1 MSTSTSILDLQNA
14 LATARTRLKHAVGA
28 DEHRAAHD
36 AVLAAER
43 DLAAAR
49 NEPHAV
55 PMGFPFPWST
65 GAPLPHLL
73 QNDDRTFLVFV
84 MSDLGRNSDGS
95 YATVR
100 RPDEANSV
108 NLAVVEF
115 KRCLCTK
122 MGTPND
128 ETLHGHPLHGRG
140 LANHSAMRV
149 PNSAWIKELQAIN
162 SVHSRHGP
170 ETWGNLSHFI
180 FGFHDCTFECVAES
194 FWVAPRTAA
203 LPDVLAE
210 ICNELCK

>member
-1 MSTSTSILDLQNA
+1 MSTSEEILDLQNA
-14 LATARTRLKHAVGA
+14 LATARTQLKHAA
-28 DEHRAAHD
+28 QSDERLAAHK

-43 DLAAAR
+43 ALAAAR

-55 PMGFPFPWST
+55 PMGFLLPWDT

-84 MSDLGRNSDGS
+84 LADIGRNSDGS
-95 YATVR
+95 YASVR
-100 RPDEANSV
+100 RPDDANSV
-108 NLAVVEF
+108 NVAIVEF

-128 ETLHGHPLHGRG
+128 EVLHGHPLHGKG
-140 LANHSAMRV
+140 LESYCAMRV
-149 PNSAWIKELQAIN
+149 LNSAWIKELQAIN
-162 SVHSRHGP
+162 SVHSRYSP
-170 ETWGNLSHFI
+170 ESWGDLSHFI

-194 FWVAPRTAA
+194 FVVEPRTATI
-203 LPDVLAE
+203 PDVLAE